1 MNTLMIN
8 LCIWRQGR
16 TSARVLSQPCVL
28 CVISE
33 LLGIF
38 WFWKT
43 TELSLSWDQ
52 TSCSCLFY
60 VLVCLASCVFDN
72 GIPSTKS
79 SSLKSAGTTLMT
91 STFPSIT
98 RNSTSTLQKTILY
111 DASVVRVDVPLLFD
125 VKGGQSEVIQWRP
138 KQQQTIIDSEI
149 AKGYALKL
157 KNTNSSRGH

>member
-1 MNTLMIN
+1 
-8 LCIWRQGR
+8 
-16 TSARVLSQPCVL
+16 
-28 CVISE
+28 
-33 LLGIF
+33 
-38 WFWKT
+38 
-43 TELSLSWDQ
+43 
-52 TSCSCLFY
+52 
-60 VLVCLASCVFDN
+60 
-72 GIPSTKS
+72 
-79 SSLKSAGTTLMT
+79 MT